1 MKPALVKDWM
11 TSPAVTTTPETELNR
26 ARQIFNENHFRALP
40 VMQDGRVIG
49 LINRQVLVSLDLSI
63 LGNEI
68 WNLGLNVADNTV
80 ADVMKTKITTITPET
95 TILTAARLMLENKI
109 SALPVLEDKKLA
121 GILTSSDLLRFI
133 ISEYPGLKKK
143 ILVSDF
149 MTGKVITISR
159 NTTLLEAHHLMGVK
173 RIRSLPIVEE
183 GKLIGLVTRTDLMS
197 SDPSRLALKNSQEA
211 YDKILSQPVEKVM
224 VTEII
229 TISPDAE
236 LTEAARIMLAKKIH
250 CLPVVSE
257 KQKMR
262 GIITE
267 SDLFLMLL
275 QKFI

>member
-11 TSPAVTTTPETELNR
+11 TSPAVTTTPETELSR

-49 LINRQVLVSLDLSI
+49 LINRQVLMSLDLSI

-68 WNLGLNVADNTV
+68 WNLGLNVVDNTV

-109 SALPVLEDKKLA
+109 SALPVLENEKLT
-121 GILTSSDLLRFI
+121 GILTSSDLLRYI

-149 MTGKVITISR
+149 MTAKVITVSR
-159 NTTLLEAHHLMGVK
+159 DTTLLEAHHLMGVK

-236 LTEAARIMLAKKIH
+236 LTEAARIMLEKKIH
-250 CLPVVSE
+250 CLPVVNE
-257 KQKMR
+257 RQKMR